1 MRNPPSPLP
10 ERVRDKFTKGGNLQ
24 RVYDSL
30 LSGVGAEDQSLG
42 AEVDFDLVAFLDLA
56 LYYLLG

>member
-1 MRNPPSPLP
+1 MGKGRFTNRPYS
-10 ERVRDKFTKGGNLQ
+10 ERILLRA
-24 RVYDSL
+24 L